1 MNTFYYSL
9 RYINNNE
16 NEQNNKEELRNIT
29 FSVFST
35 LYTTNRREEEITV
48 VFLMQLEPFRM
59 HFVLRLPFGRLV
71 KILQTSQSDPKQFAR
86 LYYLSSIYNVHNED
100 KYFGNKTTRLVK
112 YISSLLSLNRK
123 LYKVEKESISS
134 AIKFYLSIRLLG

>member
-16 NEQNNKEELRNIT
+16 NEKNNKEKLQNIT

-35 LYTTNRREEEITV
+35 LYTTASQRKGEITV

-71 KILQTSQSDPKQFAR
+71 KNFKPASQIP
-86 LYYLSSIYNVHNED
+86 
-100 KYFGNKTTRLVK
+100 
-112 YISSLLSLNRK
+112 
-123 LYKVEKESISS
+123 SISL
-134 AIKFYLSIRLLG
+134 AI